1 MSEATSITGYRKL
14 SEEEI
19 AFMNAVKQ
27 HAEETRVLLS
37 NLHVFNNE
45 RFVSSALRPVLTA
58 DAAAQLA
65 ESNRWA
71 ALAKT
76 QLQQGFM
83 ALNRAV
89 ALPTT
94 F

>member
-1 MSEATSITGYRKL
+1 MSEVTPITGYRKL

-27 HAEETRVLLS
+27 HAEETDLLLK
-37 NLHVFNNE
+37 NLQVFNGQ
-45 RFVSSALRPVLTA
+45 RFGSSPLRPVMTA
-58 DAAAQLA
+58 EAAEQLS
-65 ESNRWA
+65 ESRRWA